1 MMVWMTPT
9 RRHQMCQ
16 SVAEATERGVI
27 HNASYHHRSRYRQ
40 ARFQVHGVDA
50 AGKVIIRKKLR
61 RSELKAFF
69 EKLPP
74 CLVGLEACGTAHY
87 WGRELAALGMMFG

>member
-1 MMVWMTPT
+1 MMMMVWMTST

-27 HNASYHHRSRYRQ
+27 HNASYHHRPRSRQ

-61 RSELKAFF
+61 RSELRAFF

-74 CLVGLEACGTAHY
+74 AWFRHGGVRDHPLLVFRPASS
-87 WGRELAALGMMFG
+87 